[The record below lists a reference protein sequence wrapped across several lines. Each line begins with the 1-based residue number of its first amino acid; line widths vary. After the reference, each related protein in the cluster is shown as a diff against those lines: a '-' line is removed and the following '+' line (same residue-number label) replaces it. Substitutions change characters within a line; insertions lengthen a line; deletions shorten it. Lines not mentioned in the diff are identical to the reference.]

1 MAHQPRENVRPVMSV
16 RELEIDEG
24 MEAIVAEN
32 HGTPLPAHAG
42 LKRPSSPTD
51 FAPPAVREAQ
61 PRTIEELRQAG
72 KLMAEAMSKQY
83 LSAAEAILQTGREYQ
98 ATQRKLAIT
107 LIEEARWLEEN
118 GDAVFKE
125 YEQAA
130 AEYRQR
136 AQQLS
141 ADIELAAN
149 KSDKAIGLCHDMI
162 AILAATERAK

>member
-1 MAHQPRENVRPVMSV
+1 MAQQPRESVRPVSV
-16 RELEIDEG
+16 RGLELEEG
-24 MEAIVAEN
+24 IEAMVAEN
-32 HGTPLPAHAG
+32 HKTHLPPGTG
-42 LKRPSSPTD
+42 LKRPPSPTD
-51 FAPPAVREAQ
+51 FAPPAIREAQ

-72 KLMAEAMSKQY
+72 KLMAEAMSQQY

-130 AEYRQR
+130 AEYKQR
-136 AQQLS
+136 AQHLS

-149 KSDKAIGLCHDMI
+149 KSDKAISLCHDMI
-162 AILAATERAK
+162 AILAATERTK